1 MARIDWDGSF
11 SVGNA
16 EIDEQHKRW
25 IDLYNRMDE
34 ALTGGGSG
42 ASIDNLAGEALAAMH
57 DYAHTHFKSEEAYM
71 AKLNYPKLVEHRRI
85 HRDFEDMIYRY
96 NREINDGQLFL
107 NSNIIKIIRNWLLD
121 HILHE
126 DKKYSAFAQGS

>member
-1 MARIDWDGSF
+1 MARIEWDDSF
-11 SVGNA
+11 SVGNS
-16 EIDEQHKRW
+16 EIDDQHKRW
-25 IDLYNRMDE
+25 IDLYNKMDE
-34 ALTGGGSG
+34 ALTGGGV
-42 ASIDNLAGEALAAMH
+42 ASIDSLAGEALAAMN
-57 DYAHTHFKSEEAYM
+57 DYAHNHFKFEEAYM

-107 NSNIIKIIRNWLLD
+107 NSSLIKIIRNWLLD